1 MGRAGAFALIYMT
14 SLTPQYLQAWLMHC
28 HIAWHTSEGFGVQ
41 LLERESEM
49 RSSPGVL
56 DYDAVNSTCAA
67 WNSYAAAQDVVQH
80 DSGI

>member
-1 MGRAGAFALIYMT
+1 
-14 SLTPQYLQAWLMHC
+14 MHC

-49 RSSPGVL
+49 RTAPDVL
-56 DYDAVNSTCAA
+56 DYDAINGTCTNWAA
-67 WNSYAAAQDVVQH
+67 YAAAQDIVQH